1 MGHLAAGQKP
11 HSMRKTDEQK
21 RAALQQRI
29 AVLKAKVRRIE
40 QHQAT
45 AERRARTRRLIVSG
59 AIVEELLPK
68 FQDTAFATAFIA
80 AVREHIKQ
88 HPVDADSFAELLD
101 QLTAPA
107 DQREA
112 AE

>member
-1 MGHLAAGQKP
+1 
-11 HSMRKTDEQK
+11 MRKTDEQK
-21 RAALQQRI
+21 KAAYQQRI
-29 AVLKAKVRRIE
+29 AALREKVRRIE
-40 QHQAT
+40 KREAKADH
-45 AERRARTRRLIVSG
+45 RARTRRLIVSG

-80 AVREHIKQ
+80 AVREHVKE
-88 HPVDADSFAELLD
+88 HPADADSFAELLER
-101 QLTAPA
+101 LTAPA